1 MKCQLYYV
9 LLFAITV
16 SVSCIDKGSSS
27 KRVTTGGL
35 FINVFLLTSISIILP
50 AISKSSWLKLNGS

>member
-1 MKCQLYYV
+1 MPVILRTP
-9 LLFAITV
+9 FAITV
-16 SVSCIDKGSSS
+16 SVSCIDKGSSL

-35 FINVFLLTSISIILP
+35 FINVFLLTSISIIFP

>member
-1 MKCQLYYV
+1 M
-9 LLFAITV
+9 TV
-16 SVSCIDKGSSS
+16 SVSCIDKGSSL

-35 FINVFLLTSISIILP
+35 VMNVSLLTSISIILP

>member
-1 MKCQLYYV
+1 MPVILRTP
-9 LLFAITV
+9 FAITV
-16 SVSCIDKGSSS
+16 SVSCIDKGSSL
-27 KRVTTGGL
+27 KRVVTTGGL